1 MCQVVL
7 NFVVL
12 TGKITD
18 LKSKRFKNHQKFSGK
33 NETLIDLLS
42 VRSPG
47 ELLKSFLMIVYY
59 KKIKRT
65 CDIFHI
71 KESR

>member
-42 VRSPG
+42 ER
-47 ELLKSFLMIVYY
+47 LNKRKKSRGI
-59 KKIKRT
+59 IEI
-65 CDIFHI
+65 IFNDSI
-71 KESR
+71 LQKN